1 MPVSAWRQKHSI
13 CSVWGIRCK
22 KYCFRY
28 VKSIR
33 AFESIVFVEFESSP
47 ATEVLFFSNEML
59 GDARSTHIVLLLS
72 QWLPLV
78 ARENKY
84 FLRFADSRRCFFD
97 DPMELLRR
105 ARIRFRLTK
114 LILLAREQFIKN
126 VWSCTR
132 NGFGSWKPLAE
143 RSLKPNVL
151 FLSSGMPQGAQ
162 TTVFVVPENAMALKL
177 RVSSSENSHRSNHY
191 ICSVKS
197 FLNAETITIVVPI
210 VFNDFC
216 KR

>member
-1 MPVSAWRQKHSI
+1 M
-13 CSVWGIRCK
+13 
-22 KYCFRY
+22 
-28 VKSIR
+28 
-33 AFESIVFVEFESSP
+33 
-47 ATEVLFFSNEML
+47 
-59 GDARSTHIVLLLS
+59 LLLS
-72 QWLPLV
+72 TEWLLV
-78 ARENKY
+78 FARQNKY
-84 FLRFADSRRCFFD
+84 FLRFADSRTCFFD

-114 LILLAREQFIKN
+114 LVLLAREQFVKN
-126 VWSCTR
+126 VWNCTR
-132 NGFGSWKPLAE
+132 NGFGARKPPAE
-143 RSLKPNVL
+143 RSPRPNVL
-151 FLSSGMPQGAQ
+151 FLSSGMHQGAQ

-197 FLNAETITIVVPI
+197 FLNAETITFVVPS